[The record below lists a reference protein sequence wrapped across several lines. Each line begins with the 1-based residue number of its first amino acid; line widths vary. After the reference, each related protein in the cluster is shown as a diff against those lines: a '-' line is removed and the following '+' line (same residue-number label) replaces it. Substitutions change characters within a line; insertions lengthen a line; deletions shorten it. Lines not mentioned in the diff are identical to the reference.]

1 MSSEHLGVGLNVR
14 FVERD
19 VDPCWCGAPQFV
31 DRVNNN
37 KIYACGWVKYVI
49 RMYKY
54 KWDIGVRESANCRG
68 KVDGLGE
75 RVVLG
80 GRNLGCSAL

>member
-1 MSSEHLGVGLNVR
+1 MVELNVR

-19 VDPCWCGAPQFV
+19 VSWKNNLKCGVPQLV

-37 KIYACGWVKYVI
+37 NIYNACVWVLCAI

-54 KWDIGVRESANCRG
+54 KWDIGVWESTNCRG
-68 KVDGLGE
+68 KVDDLGE
-75 RVVLG
+75 RVGLG
-80 GRNLGCSAL
+80 GRNLECSAL